1 MTPEITFSEGDTG
14 KEVVTA
20 AGDIVGTVTEAHGD
34 SAMVDPSDDADAE
47 LLDDLG
53 WDAADT
59 GPHLLDADQVSGIT
73 DDAVQVGGTTLS
85 Q

>member
-1 MTPEITFSEGDTG
+1 MTPEITFSKDDTG

-20 AGDIVGTVTEAHGD
+20 AGDVVGTVTEAHGD
-34 SAMVDPSDDADAE
+34 SVMVDPSDDVDAG
-47 LLDDLG
+47 LLEDLG

-59 GPHLLDADQVSGIT
+59 APHLLDADQVSGVT